1 MQWLWDAIRR
11 VQRSDGAEQQRVVS
25 ELELIRSRRQ
35 SEEFQREL
43 RRSPGASGEHAAH
56 AVSRTPR

>member
-11 VQRSDGAEQQRVVS
+11 VQRGDGAEHQRVVS

-35 SEEFQREL
+35 SEELQREL
-43 RRSPGASGEHAAH
+43 QRSPGAGGEHAAH
-56 AVSRTPR
+56 AISRSPR